1 MTQFPPPVSLRAK
14 LKGANRRLI
23 IAMACY
29 LVLILIALYGLLP
42 VRTSN
47 DRFVGFVLWFCLLM
61 FQSPLL
67 IRRKGHSLC
76 D

>member
-1 MTQFPPPVSLRAK
+1 MPQSSAFSNLRAK

-29 LVLILIALYGLLP
+29 LALILIALYELLP

-47 DRFVGFVLWFCLLM
+47 DGFVLGIVLLV
-61 FQSPLL
+61 FLLL
-67 IRRKGHSLC
+67 IVKTLVHAEE
-76 D
+76 DKTE